1 MSNNFF
7 AVLSRMKYIKRWG
20 LMRSTREENLSEHS
34 LETAFIA
41 HALCE
46 IGNKRLGKSYDC
58 GKAVLL
64 AIYHDATEIITG
76 DLPTPIKYDNAAI
89 KTAYKDIETSA
100 ARRLIGMLPED
111 IADSYDEL
119 LSCKDKDYH
128 AIVKAADKI
137 SAYIKCIEEENMGN
151 REFSVAKFSTEAAI
165 ARLNVAEADIF
176 IREFIPAYSL
186 TLDEQS
192 GEASKARPK
201 Q

>member
-46 IGNKRLGKSYDC
+46 IGNKRLGKNYDC

-76 DLPTPIKYDNAAI
+76 DLPTPIKYNNAAI

-151 REFSVAKFSTEAAI
+151 REFSVAKLSTEAEI